1 MTVSQTSLTGE
12 ACNNEHMY
20 HAINS
25 VGELVFHILYYFCL
39 GCFYVIEFGKEIQ
52 HIPLMFYNEIVRF
65 EKTSELQE
73 RLSRAKR
80 IFDMYIMPDLLTREQ
95 VILMFSNSALS
106 DSFSTMSC
114 SHRCT
119 PLKLKVV

>member
-95 VILMFSNSALS
+95 MYSPEAESGVKCLLQKQEAPESLFNVSN
-106 DSFSTMSC
+106 
-114 SHRCT
+114 
-119 PLKLKVV
+119 